1 MAACFIR
8 VTQVTPWNLVPD
20 SINPA
25 PSRPSCDTLFLL
37 MAITWGP
44 RAGRRCKLAEQVIQI
59 TNYGTAAGGK
69 ASGLQTFLLGPA
81 LRAKL
86 QVVSDFRHTR
96 GEILSLLVKDEEKQM
111 TRLLHLFKPLFAWE
125 HPSLKSCHIFNLP
138 RCKLLL
144 GATLNTVVTFPILL

>member
-1 MAACFIR
+1 MATWVVDWGLRGGYLAACFIR

-69 ASGLQTFLLGPA
+69 ASGLQTFLL
-81 LRAKL
+81 RAKL

-111 TRLLHLFKPLFAWE
+111 TSLLRLFKLLFAWE
-125 HPSLKSCHIFNLP
+125 HPSLKSCHIFSLP
-138 RCKLLL
+138 RCKLFWEKL
-144 GATLNTVVTFPILL
+144 

>member
-1 MAACFIR
+1 MQI
-8 VTQVTPWNLVPD
+8 
-20 SINPA
+20 
-25 PSRPSCDTLFLL
+25 
-37 MAITWGP
+37 GG
-44 RAGRRCKLAEQVIQI
+44 AGD
-59 TNYGTAAGGK
+59 TNYKLRDGSGK

-125 HPSLKSCHIFNLP
+125 HPFLKSCHIFNLP

-144 GATLNTVVTFPILL
+144 GATLNTVVTFSNPIVTTLIARLKFIRSFKRSLIAGVFLWNSVAATQLKVIYCDLV